1 MNARAA
7 ALENELHV
15 PTSTIVGVLMTAA
28 VAFVGWVIRI
38 SARQVRKGFED
49 GLTRHANSIDK
60 NTTAIERMQ
69 VHLAEIDARLTM
81 IERD

>member
-1 MNARAA
+1 MRAA

-38 SARQVRKGFED
+38 SARQVLKGFED
-49 GLTRHANSIDK
+49 ALTRHANSIDK

-69 VHLAEIDARLTM
+69 VHLAEIDARLSV
-81 IERD
+81 IERE